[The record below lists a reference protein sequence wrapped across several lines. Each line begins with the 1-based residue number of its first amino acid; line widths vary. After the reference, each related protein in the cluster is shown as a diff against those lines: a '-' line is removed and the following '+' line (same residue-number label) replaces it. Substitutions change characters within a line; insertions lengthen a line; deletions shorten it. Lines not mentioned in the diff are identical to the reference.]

1 MYLETFILELFDS
14 LDDATF
20 IDEGLKNWFNHI
32 KIMHILAKMILLPCL
47 QFNCN
52 KPYQNFMGKYRKPQ
66 MLTNIRNKA
75 FRRDTCS
82 RWLADD
88 VMNLICS
95 TDVIQIQDCK
105 RISYWREANDLV
117 WISEKKIQ
125 PTQNLR
131 INSLLSRNYK

>member
-1 MYLETFILELFDS
+1 MFDS
-14 LDDATF
+14 YDDATF

-32 KIMHILAKMILLPCL
+32 KIMHILAKWYYFPARNLIVINLIKILWE
-47 QFNCN
+47 NTKKN
-52 KPYQNFMGKYRKPQ
+52 Q

-75 FRRDTCS
+75 FRPDTCS